1 MKKIMSMGMLLV
13 MAASL
18 SACLVRTG
26 PRHSHRG
33 SHSRAC
39 PPSYHWNGAACV
51 HNGRGRGPHRR

>member
-1 MKKIMSMGMLLV
+1 MKKLMSMAML
-13 MAASL
+13 AAITVSL
-18 SACLVRTG
+18 AGCLIRTG
-26 PRHSHRG
+26 PRHSHRS

>member
-1 MKKIMSMGMLLV
+1 MKKIMSMSMLLV
-13 MAASL
+13 MAALL

-26 PRHSHRG
+26 PRHSQRG
-33 SHSRAC
+33 SHSKAC